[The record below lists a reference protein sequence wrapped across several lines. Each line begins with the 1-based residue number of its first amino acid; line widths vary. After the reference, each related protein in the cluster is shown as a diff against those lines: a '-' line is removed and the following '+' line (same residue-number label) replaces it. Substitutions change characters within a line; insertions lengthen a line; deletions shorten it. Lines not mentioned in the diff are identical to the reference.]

1 MFTMRIHYVRRFTKL
16 PRRKYVE
23 GEIMDVYVEHDKSV
37 VDPSLNVDEGGPSNV
52 LGHENDEGQNK
63 VGTDEGN
70 YDEAENKD
78 IGDGKD
84 YEAKNEEGRAEDEVQ
99 NEKVDKAEDLGE
111 REEEDKG
118 DEEDKHINDIVEEEH
133 IVDELEVEMD
143 VFKFAAKGENEDP
156 MQPKLN
162 MNETNLEVLDFDSF
176 ESDIDD
182 DKEGFKRKGDYVQE
196 LKRCNPNTT
205 VKIDVY
211 GEENPNSPTRMFKR
225 IFVCLGALKDG
236 FRAFGREL
244 LGFDGAFVRGQ
255 KVLLPA
261 IAKLF
266 LRLSID
272 MVDCGNHWDY
282 VQELKR
288 CNPNTTVKID
298 VYGEENPNSPT
309 RMFKRIF
316 VCLGA
321 LKDGFRAFGREL
333 LGFDGAFVRGVII
346 KLLMDM
352 VLNLPR

>member
-63 VGTDEGN
+63 VGTDE
-70 YDEAENKD
+70 
-78 IGDGKD
+78 D

-111 REEEDKG
+111 REEEDK
-118 DEEDKHINDIVEEEH
+118 
-133 IVDELEVEMD
+133 
-143 VFKFAAKGENEDP
+143 AKGENEDP

-244 LGFDGAFVRGQ
+244 LGFDGAFVRG
-255 KVLLPA
+255 
-261 IAKLF
+261 
-266 LRLSID
+266 
-272 MVDCGNHWDY
+272 
-282 VQELKR
+282 
-288 CNPNTTVKID
+288 
-298 VYGEENPNSPT
+298 
-309 RMFKRIF
+309 
-316 VCLGA
+316 
-321 LKDGFRAFGREL
+321 
-333 LGFDGAFVRGVII
+333 VII